1 MHAQNLNSDFF
12 RIAGL
17 LSPALR
23 VLSNTGVLLATD
35 ELDLDLTWPPV
46 DPDVLWQQQ
55 RVSTRNLGFLSGYA
69 QEAHRSALSHGA
81 LATMVRRLEH
91 DFFYGSAGLR
101 ARLGPSQLGPPVTL
115 TLFAGFAF
123 AHRYGPTLSPP
134 DQPELSTHRWRGA
147 NLVICESI
155 RGLDVFGLSLQV
167 EHLRLT
173 QLFPAVALPPRHTG
187 SAVEWEV
194 LLALQLSLEPQRHS
208 YTSAE
213 AL

>member
-1 MHAQNLNSDFF
+1 MHAQNLNPDFF

-23 VLSNTGVLLATD
+23 VLANTGVLLSTE

-46 DPDVLWQQQ
+46 GPDVLWQQQ

-69 QEAHRSALSHGA
+69 QEAHRLALNHGA

-91 DFFYGSAGLR
+91 DFFYGPVGLR
-101 ARLGPSQLGPPVTL
+101 ARLGPAQGGPPV

-123 AHRYGPTLSPP
+123 VHRYGPTLSPP
-134 DQPELSTHRWRGA
+134 DQPELSTHRWRGS

-173 QLFPAVALPPRHTG
+173 QRFPAVALPPRHTG
-187 SAVEWEV
+187 SSVEWEV
-194 LLALQLSLEPQRHS
+194 LLALQLSLEPHRHS

-213 AL
+213 SL